1 MRDKRTILNQLGHSN
16 YIEHEAIFRVQSL
29 ILEVLID
36 IRDSLQPIIVD
47 NSKQNSTANERPF
60 PV

>member
-1 MRDKRTILNQLGHSN
+1 MRDKRTILNQIGHCEQISQTGMFH
-16 YIEHEAIFRVQSL
+16 IQSL

-36 IRDSLQPIIVD
+36 IRDCLRPIIVD
-47 NSKQNSTANERPF
+47 NSKQNSTGNERPF